1 MRNIFKELTFK
12 LTQLNKHQ
20 KVLFISFIDSI
31 ILFASWSLFYIL
43 PVVLYTKSELGF
55 FDYYQAQ
62 NTIIF
67 ITAAL
72 IYTASLYF
80 LKGSEIM
87 SSFTLK
93 IFSNLLAPLF
103 MLSLFLLNIDI

>member
-55 FDYYQAQ
+55 L
-62 NTIIF
+62 II
-67 ITAAL
+67 IKHKIL
-72 IYTASLYF
+72 LY
-80 LKGSEIM
+80 
-87 SSFTLK
+87 
-93 IFSNLLAPLF
+93 LLPL
-103 MLSLFLLNIDI
+103 L